1 MKVAFCLSGQLRTW
15 RKCYSSWLSLFEKFK
30 EQVIIDGIL
39 QDNKFSNE
47 TFEVDFFMHTWEF
60 NTIPHYKWN
69 VDWSEPDPHK
79 RRKLL
84 EPFNNTYTPLE
95 RSEIDEIVTLLNPKD
110 YIVEGWDISKN
121 REVVMDYIATSQT
134 LDKNPIK
141 GHLSWA
147 GSQFYSILKSAYLKR
162 KYEIENG
169 FEYDLCIKCRFDLEF
184 DENIKMIFARDFEIP
199 KKRTI
204 YSVHNRS
211 LDRYPFNAIGDI
223 FYYSDSQTFDL
234 LTSLYD
240 NIPYIEKSAF
250 GEGVSIEEVMT
261 YIVRMFQLNNICVDS
276 APNLI
281 RED

>member
-15 RKCYSSWLSLFEKFK
+15 KKCYNSWQTLFDKFK
-30 EQVIIDGIL
+30 EQVIIDGVL
-39 QDNKFSNE
+39 QDNRFSNE
-47 TFEVDFFMHTWEF
+47 VFEVDYFIHTWDF
-60 NTIPHYKWN
+60 NTIPHYKWD

-84 EPFNNTYTPLE
+84 EPFNNTYTPIDGK
-95 RSEIDEIVTLLNPKD
+95 EIDELMCILNPKD
-110 YIVEGWDISKN
+110 YVVESWNISKN
-121 REVVMDYIATSQT
+121 RETIMDYIATSQT
-134 LDKNPIK
+134 KDKTPIK

-169 FEYDLCIKCRFDLEF
+169 FEYDVCIRCRFDLEF
-184 DENIKMIFARDFEIP
+184 DENIKMIFARDFEYP
-199 KKRTI
+199 QKRTI

-211 LDRYPFNAIGDI
+211 LDRNPFNLIGDI

-234 LTSLYD
+234 LASLYD
-240 NIPYIEKSAF
+240 NLPYIEQSAF
-250 GEGVSIEEVMT
+250 NDGISIEEFMT
-261 YIVRMFQLNNICVDS
+261 YFVRMFQLNNISVDA

-281 RED
+281 RD